1 MKPPGPVT
9 KTSSDFMIPPR
20 SNCRRPRL
28 RHAPA
33 KSVYQFRRK
42 LRPRPSQAVL
52 RWLVYAQFP
61 RSSSG
66 NSDHTGRTFD
76 CDPGTERCGLL
87 LQGLQNSAGIGC
99 VGQIRNTAPR
109 RFVRI
114 AHVERVELH
123 GFGFGNRRNRLRPRP
138 RHTGC
143 GSNSGHYVRLLREQ
157 PPGVGEV
164 LIR

>member
-1 MKPPGPVT
+1 MKPPAPVT
-9 KTSSDFMIPPR
+9 KASSDFMIPPR

-114 AHVERVELH
+114 AHVERVEPH
-123 GFGFGNRRNRLRPRP
+123 GFGFGIV
-138 RHTGC
+138 GI
-143 GSNSGHYVRLLREQ
+143 GYGHDPVI
-157 PPGVGEV
+157 PGVA
-164 LIR
+164 LILDITSGCCANSHPEWAKC